1 MATALL
7 HDIIDYSTT
16 RGSVVYSCSLDA
28 EGAFDAI
35 PHCILFDKA
44 HSVLPT
50 YCWFMMYE
58 WYSQLTIN
66 ITWRGCYSKDV
77 VVNIG
82 TRQGGLSSPLLFNI
96 FYQDLIDRLS
106 TQHCGISINK
116 ESFNVFC
123 YADDLIL
130 TSLTVTGLQ
139 SLIDVCGP
147 CQIKCSVVLRR
158 KHPQHLVNKST
169 PHCTWPKL
177 QSIEDHMHDVW
188 YYSSGGQANMESQ

>member
-7 HDIIDYSTT
+7 HDVIDYSTT

-35 PHCILFDKA
+35 PDCILFDKA

-50 YCWFMMYE
+50 YCWFVMYE

-66 ITWRGCYSKDV
+66 IKWRGCYSKDV

-96 FYQDLIDRLS
+96 FYQDLLDRLS
-106 TQHCGISINK
+106 TQHCGIPTKHDIKDIIKTFEDYLQILQTKTSRHQ
-116 ESFNVFC
+116 NVNN
-123 YADDLIL
+123 LEI
-130 TSLTVTGLQ
+130 
-139 SLIDVCGP
+139 I
-147 CQIKCSVVLRR
+147 
-158 KHPQHLVNKST
+158 
-169 PHCTWPKL
+169 
-177 QSIEDHMHDVW
+177 
-188 YYSSGGQANMESQ
+188 